1 MITTCKTCNKEEDCR
16 PYGAGAAMI
25 CYDCMMASPER
36 EKEAE
41 RQFKAQF
48 MAAAEVSQLVIID
61 GVGGTGPMPYKGQR
75 Q

>member
-1 MITTCKTCNKEEDCR
+1 
-16 PYGAGAAMI
+16 MI
-25 CYDCMMASPER
+25 CYDCMMASPGR

-48 MAAAEVSQLVIID
+48 MAAAEASQLVIID
-61 GVGGTGPMPYKGQR
+61 CVGGTGPRPYKGQR

>member
-1 MITTCKTCNKEEDCR
+1 
-16 PYGAGAAMI
+16 MI

-36 EKEAE
+36 EKEAK
-41 RQFKAQF
+41 RQFKAQL
-48 MAAAEVSQLVIID
+48 MAAAEVSRLVIID